1 MTGTLINTITVIAG
15 GTLGT
20 LLGERLPTRIRHI
33 VMQGVGLV
41 TLAVGMSM
49 ALTTNNFILVLVSIC
64 LGGILG
70 EWWQVEERLDRAGQW
85 LEAKAARIPF
95 LARGDFTRG
104 FVTASLVFCV
114 GPMTILGSIQD
125 GLTGDYTLLAIKS
138 VLDLFAGLAFAAS
151 MGMGVTFAALTVLLY
166 QGALTLGA
174 TPFQAL
180 LSQAMITEMS
190 ATGGVIILGIGFL
203 LLEIKRIKVGN
214 FLPALFIAPLL
225 AALWERWGPGV

>member
-1 MTGTLINTITVIAG
+1 MTGTLINTVTVIAG
-15 GTLGT
+15 GALGT
-20 LLGERLPTRIRHI
+20 LLGERLAPRVRHI

-49 ALTTNNFILVLVSIC
+49 ALTTGNFIVVLVSIC
-64 LGGILG
+64 LGGIVG
-70 EWWQVEERLDRAGQW
+70 EWWRVEDRLDSAGQW
-85 LEAKAARIPF
+85 LEARAARVPF

-138 VLDLFAGLAFAAS
+138 MLDLFAGLAFAAS

-174 TPFQAL
+174 APFQAI
-180 LSQAMITEMS
+180 LSEAMITEMS

-225 AALWERWGPGV
+225 TALWERWGPSL